1 MDVQAA
7 GFQGVAQLF
16 HALGIGG
23 FMDTVHK
30 RHMMGAAR
38 IGSALV
44 GQQHELF
51 DHSFA
56 LAGGALFH
64 VDAVAVLVEDQLHLA
79 ALDIH
84 AAALLA

>member
-1 MDVQAA
+1 MDRDLDGLAAGFVQNGRKLQLGGHFPGKVDVQAA

-23 FMDTVHK
+23 FMDAVHK

-51 DHSFA
+51 DHA
-56 LAGGALFH
+56 L
-64 VDAVAVLVEDQLHLA
+64 
-79 ALDIH
+79 
-84 AAALLA
+84 